1 MLDLVDRFLLN
12 SSKPSDD
19 QSLTFR
25 RINGRPSSSVIY
37 FLPWC
42 TSFRLAYHVG
52 LIPLDYLACY
62 EMPPAIVSSQPDLCV
77 QAMLSL
83 IADAEQLLMAH
94 EVRGADAVIVGLSV
108 GTFPATY
115 LANRIGARLCSV
127 ASVDRADLAVWLSPA
142 TRIVKERAVQKGLAL
157 SDYSRALEGYHP
169 GQNLARLAP
178 NSVFVVGQ
186 RDPYVPPCRK
196 DGLLQAIQ
204 DHARSAQVIELN
216 KGHFATLTVSAGY
229 QRAMVAAPTATPT
242 TERGRASVEQ
252 PASIGKARA
261 CGATNHSWEPHVHHV
276 ASGPMDQEAPNP
288 GHPTTTCAPVP
299 NESLNVAELSGLGRE
314 DGP

>member
-127 ASVDRADLAVWLSPA
+127 ASVDRADLAVWRVPRPA
-142 TRIVKERAVQKGLAL
+142 SSKSARYK
-157 SDYSRALEGYHP
+157 RALHYRTIPEPWEVITP
-169 GQNLARLAP
+169 G
-178 NSVFVVGQ
+178 
-186 RDPYVPPCRK
+186 K
-196 DGLLQAIQ
+196 IW
-204 DHARSAQVIELN
+204 
-216 KGHFATLTVSAGY
+216 
-229 QRAMVAAPTATPT
+229 
-242 TERGRASVEQ
+242 RG
-252 PASIGKARA
+252 
-261 CGATNHSWEPHVHHV
+261 
-276 ASGPMDQEAPNP
+276 
-288 GHPTTTCAPVP
+288 
-299 NESLNVAELSGLGRE
+299 
-314 DGP
+314 